1 MLWSIDSCQKGTG
14 TGSGPNF
21 LIVKKLCF
29 VVFDCIARFVSIQ
42 LTQPRM
48 TSCVQMLKILLWV
61 FLLYSL
67 IFKNGVKKVT
77 LLTSCVQSLQ
87 FSSNKDEV

>member
-1 MLWSIDSCQKGTG
+1 MLWSVDSCQKG

-42 LTQPRM
+42 LTRPRM
-48 TSCVQMLKILLWV
+48 TSCLQMLKIIITLGV
-61 FLLYSL
+61 FYVF
-67 IFKNGVKKVT
+67 INF
-77 LLTSCVQSLQ
+77 
-87 FSSNKDEV
+87 